1 MHPSSRKVSMTPAQ
15 RHAQDETRRV
25 LKVYVDQ
32 AEQWLKKLDTTERL
46 CPCQFP
52 LSKCLCELRRKS

>member
-1 MHPSSRKVSMTPAQ
+1 MTPAQ
-15 RHAQDETRRV
+15 QHAQQETRRV